1 VREKMG
7 AEELLEEDAFD
18 PQKLFNEEEYS
29 TLIIGREGFNKKE
42 NSTADLLEALLD
54 KGITRQESEDIFSKL
69 KETNS
74 QKVMMDAIATAQRVS
89 EKTVLTAACWECGLD
104 FSAYFL
110 DFVKL
115 ATSKDFQLA
124 LEALSVVE
132 SIENVFEEKILTEAL
147 LIAQA
152 AEVGNEDLVN
162 DLIENIK
169 SRIA

>member
-1 VREKMG
+1 MG
-7 AEELLEEDAFD
+7 AEELLDEEAFD

-42 NSTADLLEALLD
+42 NNTADLLEALMEE
-54 KGITRQESEDIFSKL
+54 KISRQESEAIFSKL

-74 QKVMMDAIATAQRVS
+74 QKVMMDALNTAKRVN
-89 EKTVLTAACWECGLD
+89 EKTILAAACWECGLD
-104 FSAYFL
+104 FTPYFL

-115 ATSKDFQLA
+115 ATHDDFQLS

-132 SIENVFEEKILTEAL
+132 SIEGVLDETILTRAMGT
-147 LIAQA
+147 AQSSKSPNK
-152 AEVGNEDLVN
+152 ELRH

>member
-1 VREKMG
+1 MG
-7 AEELLEEDAFD
+7 AEELLDEDAFD

-29 TLIIGREGFNKKE
+29 TLIIGRDGLSKKE
-42 NSTADLLEALLD
+42 NNTADLLESLLE
-54 KGITRQESEDIFSKL
+54 KEITRQESEAIFSKL

-74 QKVMMDAIATAQRVS
+74 QKVMIDALNTAQRVS
-89 EKTVLTAACWECGLD
+89 EKTILAAACWECGLD
-104 FSAYFL
+104 FSPYFL

-115 ATSKDFQLA
+115 AIHDDFQLA

-132 SIENVFEEKILTEAL
+132 SIEGVLDEKTLAHAME
-147 LIAQA
+147 IAQSA
-152 AEVGNEDLVN
+152 KGANKDLVN

>member
-1 VREKMG
+1 MG
-7 AEELLEEDAFD
+7 VDELLDEDAFD

-42 NSTADLLEALLD
+42 NNSADLIEGLLE
-54 KGITRQESEDIFSKL
+54 KNISREESEIIFSKL

-74 QKVMMDAIATAQRVS
+74 QKMMMDALSKAQRVS
-89 EKTVLTAACWECGLD
+89 EKTIIAAACWECGLD
-104 FSAYFL
+104 FSPYFL

-115 ATSKDFQLA
+115 ATHDDFQLA

-132 SIENVFEEKILTEAL
+132 SIEAVFDEKTLTEAL
-147 LIAQA
+147 QIAQSGKKSD
-152 AEVGNEDLVN
+152 ENLTQ

>member
-1 VREKMG
+1 MG
-7 AEELLEEDAFD
+7 VEELLDEEAFD
-18 PQKLFNEEEYS
+18 PKKLFNEEEYS

-54 KGITRQESEDIFSKL
+54 KTITRQESEEIFSKL
-69 KETNS
+69 KETHS
-74 QKVMMDAIATAQRVS
+74 QKVMVEALQAAQRLS
-89 EKTVLTAACWECGLD
+89 EKRILAAACWECGLD
-104 FSAYFL
+104 FSEYFT

-115 ATSKDFQLA
+115 ATHEDFQLA

-132 SIENVFEEKILTEAL
+132 NTEASL
-147 LIAQA
+147 PEDVLTAAMEIAQSSKSP
-152 AEVGNEDLVN
+152 NTDLTH

>member
-1 VREKMG
+1 MG

-29 TLIIGREGFNKKE
+29 TLIIGREGLNKKE
-42 NSTADLLEALLD
+42 NNTADLLEALMEKD
-54 KGITRQESEDIFSKL
+54 ITRQESEAIFSKL

-74 QKVMMDAIATAQRVS
+74 QKVMMDALNTAQRIS
-89 EKTVLTAACWECGLD
+89 EKTILTAACWECGLD
-104 FSAYFL
+104 FTPYFL

-115 ATSKDFQLA
+115 AIQDDFQLA

-132 SIENVFEEKILTEAL
+132 SSEGVLDEKTLTEAMQ
-147 LIAQA
+147 IALSA
-152 AEVGNEDLVN
+152 KGPNKDLVQ
-162 DLIENIK
+162 DLVENIK

>member
-1 VREKMG
+1 MG
-7 AEELLEEDAFD
+7 VEELLEEDAFD

-42 NSTADLLEALLD
+42 NNTADLLESLLE
-54 KGITRQESEDIFSKL
+54 KEISRQESEAIFSKL

-74 QKVMMDAIATAQRVS
+74 QKVMMDAINTAQRVS
-89 EKTVLTAACWECGLD
+89 EKTILVAACWECGLD
-104 FSAYFL
+104 FTPFFL
-110 DFVKL
+110 DFVQL
-115 ATSKDFQLA
+115 ATHDDFQLS

-132 SIENVFEEKILTEAL
+132 SIEGVLDEKILTEAM
-147 LIAQA
+147 
-152 AEVGNEDLVN
+152 EVAHSAKGPNKDLVH